1 MTYLHLENNK
11 IKTSLFWYVLVCYFI
26 HYNRTINAYIET
38 TNYKETCFGSFFLQ
52 VFLGVGVCGLG
63 FFFKFDT
70 YPALIRVIRSGLCN
84 TLHDQENKVTFPISY
99 HVKV

>member
-1 MTYLHLENNK
+1 M
-11 IKTSLFWYVLVCYFI
+11 FWYVILFIIIVQLMHTSRQQIIRKHALV
-26 HYNRTINAYIET
+26 A
-38 TNYKETCFGSFFLQ
+38 FF
-52 VFLGVGVCGLG
+52 FKFFWGWGLF